1 MAPQQMV
8 NVEGNHTSD
17 SALLVKEALDIQ
29 GSQDELGNLL
39 PSPEPQVPFSCTF
52 QPGMLWERLITAQ
65 KTSVIVFIKL

>member
-1 MAPQQMV
+1 MV

-39 PSPEPQVPFSCTF
+39 PSPEPQVPSSCTF
-52 QPGMLWERLITAQ
+52 QPGMLWERLVTAQ
-65 KTSVIVFIKL
+65 KTTVIIFIKL